1 LLVYTSGGTVWPARF
16 IEEEKEMFPTL
27 HSRATAAVLLATS
40 LAAIAAG
47 CGSSDDKS
55 SGSSTTAS
63 SSADAKGAKI
73 ALLLPENKTAR
84 YENQDKPFFTAKVKE
99 LCPNCEVIYENAT
112 QDAAKQQQQAEAVIT
127 RGAKV
132 LVLDAVDVASAGSI
146 VTRAR
151 QAKIPVL
158 SYGRLVADAPLDY
171 YVSID
176 PFKVGQQ
183 QAQVQLDALKA
194 AGKTNP
200 KIVMING
207 SPTDSNS
214 APYKKGAEQLYKSGG
229 AKIVKSYDT
238 PDWSPDKA
246 QQEMEQ
252 TITSLGKT
260 GFDAIYVANDGM
272 AGGAIAALKS
282 AGMDPD
288 KLFVTGQDAEV
299 TGIQRILKGEQL
311 MTVYQP
317 LKEIA
322 GKSAEIA
329 VPLAQGKPVPA
340 GITTSKTDNGA
351 GQVPSVLV
359 PTLAINKDNINDTVI
374 KDGFLKASDVCTSA
388 YASACKDAGIQ

>member
-1 LLVYTSGGTVWPARF
+1 M
-16 IEEEKEMFPTL
+16 MFPKM
-27 HSRATAAVLLATS
+27 HSRATAGVLLATS
-40 LAAIAAG
+40 LAAAALAAG
-47 CGSSDDKS
+47 CGSDDSSDTGTS
-55 SGSSTTAS
+55 TAS
-63 SSADAKGAKI
+63 SSSAGKGAKI

-99 LCPNCEVIYENAT
+99 LCPSCEIIYENAT
-112 QDAAKQQQQAEAVIT
+112 QDAAKQQQQAEAAIT

-146 VTRAR
+146 VTRAK
-151 QAKIPVL
+151 QANIPVL
-158 SYGRLVADAPLDY
+158 SYGRLVSDAPLDY

-183 QAQVQLDALKA
+183 QAQVQLAALKA
-194 AGKTNP
+194 AGKSAP
-200 KIVMING
+200 RIVMING

-214 APYKKGAEQLYKSGG
+214 APYKKGAEQVYKNGG

-260 GFDAIYVANDGM
+260 GFDAVYVANDGM
-272 AGGAIAALKS
+272 AGGAIAAMKS
-282 AGMDPD
+282 AGMDPG
-288 KLFVTGQDAEV
+288 KLYVTGQDAEV
-299 TGIQRILKGEQL
+299 TGVQRIIKGEQL
-311 MTVYQP
+311 NTVYQP
-317 LKEIA
+317 LKIIA

-340 GITTSKTDNGA
+340 GIATSKTDNGA

-359 PTLAINKDNINDTVI
+359 PTLSVDKSNVESTVV
-374 KDGFLKASDVCTSA
+374 KDGFLKASDICTSA
-388 YASACKDAGIQ
+388 FASACEDAGIQ

>member
-1 LLVYTSGGTVWPARF
+1 
-16 IEEEKEMFPTL
+16 MFPTL
-27 HSRATAAVLLATS
+27 HPRATAAVLLATA
-40 LAAIAAG
+40 LAAITAG
-47 CGSSDDKS
+47 CGSDDDNNS
-55 SGSSTTAS
+55 SAGATAS
-63 SSADAKGAKI
+63 SSGEGAKI

-99 LCPNCEVIYENAT
+99 LCPSCEIIYENAT
-112 QDAAKQQQQAEAVIT
+112 QDAAKQQQQAEAAIT

-183 QAQVQLDALKA
+183 QAQVQLEALKA

-200 KIVMING
+200 RIVMING

-214 APYKKGAEQLYKSGG
+214 APYKKGAEQIYKSGG

-260 GFDAIYVANDGM
+260 GFDAVYVANDGM
-272 AGGAIAALKS
+272 AGGAIAAMKS
-282 AGMDPD
+282 AGLSPD
-288 KLFVTGQDAEV
+288 KLLVTGQDAEV

-329 VPLAQGKPVPA
+329 VPLAQGKPVPS
-340 GITTSKTDNGA
+340 GIATSKTDNGA

-359 PTLAINKDNINDTVI
+359 PTLSIDKDNINDTVI

-388 YASACKDAGIQ
+388 YASACEDAGIQ

>member
-1 LLVYTSGGTVWPARF
+1 
-16 IEEEKEMFPTL
+16 MFPKFNP
-27 HSRATAAVLLATS
+27 RATAGVLLVTA
-40 LAAIAAG
+40 LAIAGAG
-47 CGSSDDKS
+47 CGSDDNSSTS
-55 SGSSTTAS
+55 SGSQTTAAS
-63 SSADAKGAKI
+63 SGGGKGARI

-99 LCPNCEVIYENAT
+99 LCPSCEIIYENAT
-112 QDAAKQQQQAEAVIT
+112 QDAAKQQQQAEAAIT

-146 VTRAR
+146 VTRAK
-151 QAKIPVL
+151 QANIPVL
-158 SYGRLVADAPLDY
+158 SYGRLVANAPLDY

-183 QAQVQLDALKA
+183 QAQVQLAALKA
-194 AGKTNP
+194 AGKSAP
-200 KIVMING
+200 RIVMING

-214 APYKKGAEQLYKSGG
+214 APYKKGAEQIYKNGG

-260 GFDAIYVANDGM
+260 GFDAVYVANDGM
-272 AGGAIAALKS
+272 AGGAIAAMKS
-282 AGMDPD
+282 AGMDPG
-288 KLFVTGQDAEV
+288 KLYVTGQDAEV
-299 TGIQRILKGEQL
+299 TGVQRIIKGEQL
-311 MTVYQP
+311 NTVYQP
-317 LKEIA
+317 LKIIA

-340 GITTSKTDNGA
+340 GIATSKTDNGA

-359 PTLAINKDNINDTVI
+359 PTLSVDKSNVESTVV
-374 KDGFLKASDVCTSA
+374 KDGFLKASDICTSA
-388 YASACKDAGIQ
+388 FASACKDAGIQ

>member
-1 LLVYTSGGTVWPARF
+1 
-16 IEEEKEMFPTL
+16 MFPRF
-27 HSRATAAVLLATS
+27 HPRATAGVLLATA
-40 LAAIAAG
+40 LAVIAAG
-47 CGSSDDKS
+47 CGSDDN
-55 SGSSTTAS
+55 SGASGTTAS
-63 SSADAKGAKI
+63 SGAEGAKI

-99 LCPNCEVIYENAT
+99 LCPTCEIIYENAT
-112 QDAAKQQQQAEAVIT
+112 QDAAKQQQQAEAAIT

-146 VTRAR
+146 VTRAK

-183 QAQVQLDALKA
+183 QAEVQLEALKA
-194 AGKTNP
+194 AGKANP
-200 KIVMING
+200 RIVMING

-214 APYKKGAEQLYKSGG
+214 APYKKGAEEIYKAGG

-260 GFDAIYVANDGM
+260 GFDAVYVANDGM
-272 AGGAIAALKS
+272 AGGAIAAMKA
-282 AGMDPD
+282 AGMDPS
-288 KLFVTGQDAEV
+288 KLYVTGQDAEV
-299 TGIQRILKGEQL
+299 AGVQRILKGEQL
-311 MTVYQP
+311 NTVYQP

-329 VPLAQGKPVPA
+329 VPLAQGKPVPS
-340 GITTSKTDNGA
+340 GIATSKTDNGA

-359 PTLAINKDNINDTVI
+359 PTLSVDKSNVQDTVI
-374 KDGFLKASDVCTSA
+374 KDGFLKVSDICTAA
-388 YASACKDAGIQ
+388 YASACKAAGIQ

>member
-1 LLVYTSGGTVWPARF
+1 M
-16 IEEEKEMFPTL
+16 MFPKM
-27 HSRATAAVLLATS
+27 HSRATAGVLLATS
-40 LAAIAAG
+40 LAAVALATG
-47 CGSSDDKS
+47 CGSDDND
-55 SGSSTTAS
+55 SGSSGASGTTSTAAAS
-63 SSADAKGAKI
+63 PDAKGAKI

-99 LCPNCEVIYENAT
+99 LCPSCEVIYENAT

-146 VTRAR
+146 VTRAK
-151 QAKIPVL
+151 QAKIPVV
-158 SYGRLVADAPLDY
+158 SYGRLVSDAPLDY

-183 QAQVQLDALKA
+183 QAQVQLAALKA
-194 AGKTNP
+194 AGKSSP
-200 KIVMING
+200 RIVMING

-214 APYKKGAEQLYKSGG
+214 APYKKGAEQIYKNGG

-260 GFDAIYVANDGM
+260 GFDAVYVANDGM
-272 AGGAIAALKS
+272 AGGAIAAMKS
-282 AGMDPD
+282 AGMDPG
-288 KLFVTGQDAEV
+288 KLYVTGQDAEV
-299 TGIQRILKGEQL
+299 TGVQRILKGEQL
-311 MTVYQP
+311 NTVYQP
-317 LKEIA
+317 LKIIA
-322 GKSAEIA
+322 SKSAEIA

-340 GITTSKTDNGA
+340 GIATSKTDNGA

-359 PTLAINKDNINDTVI
+359 PTLSVDKSNVEDTVV
-374 KDGFLKASDVCTSA
+374 KDGFLKVSDICTSA
-388 YASACKDAGIQ
+388 FASACKDAGIQ

>member
-1 LLVYTSGGTVWPARF
+1 M
-16 IEEEKEMFPTL
+16 MFPKM
-27 HSRATAAVLLATS
+27 HSRVPAGVLLATS
-40 LAAIAAG
+40 LAAAALAAG
-47 CGSSDDKS
+47 CGSDDDSSDK
-55 SGSSTTAS
+55 GGTTAS
-63 SSADAKGAKI
+63 SSAAAKGAKI

-99 LCPNCEVIYENAT
+99 LCPSCEIIYENAT
-112 QDAAKQQQQAEAVIT
+112 QDAAKQQQQAEAAIT

-132 LVLDAVDVASAGSI
+132 LVLDAVDVASAGAI
-146 VTRAR
+146 VNRAK
-151 QAKIPVL
+151 QANIPVL
-158 SYGRLVADAPLDY
+158 SYGRLVSNAPLDY

-183 QAQVQLDALKA
+183 QAQVQLAALKA
-194 AGKTNP
+194 AGKSAP
-200 KIVMING
+200 RIVMING

-214 APYKKGAEQLYKSGG
+214 APYKKGAEQIYKNGG

-252 TITSLGKT
+252 TITSLGKN
-260 GFDAIYVANDGM
+260 GFDAVYVANDGM
-272 AGGAIAALKS
+272 AGGAIAAMKS
-282 AGMDPD
+282 AGMDPG

-329 VPLAQGKPVPA
+329 VPLAQGKPVPS
-340 GITTSKTDNGA
+340 GIATSKTDNGA

-359 PTLAINKDNINDTVI
+359 PTLSIDKDNINETVI
-374 KDGFLKASDVCTSA
+374 KDGFLKAADVCTPA
-388 YASACKDAGIQ
+388 YAAACKDAGIQ